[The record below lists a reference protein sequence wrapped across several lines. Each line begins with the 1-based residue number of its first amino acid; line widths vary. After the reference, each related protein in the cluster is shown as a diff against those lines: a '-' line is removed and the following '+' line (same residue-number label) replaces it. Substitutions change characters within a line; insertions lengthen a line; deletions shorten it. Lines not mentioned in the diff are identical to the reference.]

1 LKGDKWLLLGP
12 KTVKTT
18 MVLRC
23 DMHKVCMWTVAV
35 GRYKEESG
43 TPCVISGFHC
53 GINKIFAA

>member
-1 LKGDKWLLLGP
+1 
-12 KTVKTT
+12 VKTT